1 MTALSCLTEHVKLC
15 HRIKNLSH
23 DPALY
28 SRADQQHEWEKKKK
42 PSCFL
47 LPSSGL
53 AFEKVFK
60 LMNQISVAELK
71 VIINSVVNN
80 SIRVRFN
87 VKEVF
92 TYEEFILVRKNE
104 KEKKAGIARNV
115 I

>member
-1 MTALSCLTEHVKLC
+1 MLTEHVKLC

-80 SIRVRFN
+80 SIRIRVSFN

-92 TYEEFILVRKNE
+92 TYEEFILVRKQE
-104 KEKKAGIARNV
+104 IA
-115 I
+115 

>member
-1 MTALSCLTEHVKLC
+1 MLTEHVKLC

-42 PSCFL
+42 
-47 LPSSGL
+47 
-53 AFEKVFK
+53 AFVFSAPVIWTRVRKVFK

-80 SIRVRFN
+80 SIRIRVRFN

>member
-1 MTALSCLTEHVKLC
+1 MLTEHVKLC

-28 SRADQQHEWEKKKK
+28 SRADQQHERAKKKK

-47 LPSSGL
+47 LQSSGL
-53 AFEKVFK
+53 AFKKVFK

-80 SIRVRFN
+80 SIRIRVRFN

-92 TYEEFILVRKNE
+92 TYEEFILARKNE
-104 KEKKAGIARNV
+104 KEKKKV
-115 I
+115 

>member
-1 MTALSCLTEHVKLC
+1 
-15 HRIKNLSH
+15 
-23 DPALY
+23 
-28 SRADQQHEWEKKKK
+28 
-42 PSCFL
+42 
-47 LPSSGL
+47 
-53 AFEKVFK
+53 
-60 LMNQISVAELK
+60 MNQISVAELK